1 MSTLTLRGLVDQRP
15 ELPPDTIRDLLRAPP
30 PKDPG
35 HHHRAS
41 VKLSAEEAAGL
52 FWWRYQSHKRRR
64 CVALLLL
71 NLEGGMPIE
80 EAAAI
85 YRRGDA

>member
-15 ELPPDTIRDLLRAPP
+15 EMPPDTIHDLLRMPP
-30 PKDPG
+30 QKDPG

-52 FWWRYQSHKRRR
+52 FWWRQQSHKRRR
-64 CVALLLL
+64 CLALLLL
-71 NLEGGMPIE
+71 NLEGGMPVE
-80 EAAAI
+80 EAAAL
-85 YRRGDA
+85 YRRGVA